1 MSPRPDPPAHVRRLL
16 WLMQVGQR
24 PWRELHWLSLMP
36 QTQVTSIGSP
46 RPPEAVEHV
55 DSRYWQPTTRF
66 IEAGAM
72 AWLRDLDRAPTD
84 VDWVSSL
91 EPFSLVTGQAA
102 RFARR
107 HDKPL
112 AVVMWHNF
120 RETPLYRLPGYRNA
134 WQLSRHADFFL
145 CMIEASQQHI
155 LEMGVDP
162 ERVACVYPGIDTTT
176 FHPPETPVEEP
187 VVAFISPLRHN
198 KGLDQVL
205 RAFDIVLRKVPEAR
219 LVIAGTGEDEAMAA
233 EAARSRPGSIAY
245 LGGLDQVA
253 VADLMRRS
261 AVFVTAPRV
270 TRMWNEQFGLVYCE
284 AMASGMAVV
293 TTASGT
299 NHEAV
304 PEPNHRVADDP
315 MAIAE
320 SILAFL
326 LDPTHRYAV
335 ARSNREY
342 VVEHHDVRTQARRM
356 GEAFASAE
364 ARLGLV

>member
-1 MSPRPDPPAHVRRLL
+1 MSTPPDDSAHVRRLL

-36 QTQVTSIGSP
+36 QTRVTSIGSP
-46 RPPEAVEHV
+46 RPPEAVDHV
-55 DSRYWQPTTRF
+55 ESRYRQPTTRF

-84 VDWVSSL
+84 VDWVSAL

-107 HDKPL
+107 HAKPL

-120 RETPLYRLPGYRNA
+120 RGTPLYRLPGYRDA
-134 WQLSRHADFFL
+134 WRRSRHAEFFL
-145 CMIEASQQHI
+145 CMIEASRQHI

-162 ERVACVYPGIDTTT
+162 ERVACVRPGIDTVT
-176 FHPPETPVEEP
+176 FHPPESPVEEP
-187 VVAFISPLRHN
+187 VVAFISPLRNN

-205 RAFDIVLRKVPEAR
+205 RAFDLVLGKVPEAL

-233 EAARSRPGSIAY
+233 EAARDRPGSIEY
-245 LGGLDQVA
+245 LGGLDQA
-253 VADLMRRS
+253 GVADLMRRS

-270 TRMWNEQFGLVYCE
+270 TRVWNEQFGLVYCE
-284 AMASGMAVV
+284 AMASGMVVV

-304 PEPNHRVADDP
+304 PEPNRRVPDDP
-315 MAIAE
+315 ASIAD
-320 SILAFL
+320 SILSFL
-326 LDPTHRYAV
+326 LDPAHRYAV
-335 ARSNREY
+335 ARSNRDY
-342 VVEHHDVRTQARRM
+342 VVEHHDVHTQALRM
-356 GEAFASAE
+356 GEAFANAE
-364 ARLGLV
+364 ARLGLR